1 MSSESAMGELLT
13 PLSTLIALPQT
24 QLPRCTAWDRL
35 SPHWPAP
42 EDKDTPGQWDAKV
55 RLFRYLAQAW
65 GAISDDSY
73 RALCGDLRLFFDW
86 CRTRELSA
94 LPAHPDTLAAFVNDQ
109 AEIKARSTVQR
120 YLASIAKAHKQ
131 GGAPNPVNHETVTL
145 TYERLYRDDTQEPAQ
160 SAGLCWEYLAQA
172 LPKLGP
178 SLRALRDRA
187 LILVMYDCLLRVSEV
202 PRLRLEGL
210 SQGPNGYRLRVVR
223 SKKRSKAQQG
233 VVKTKFVDET
243 TAQAIQR
250 WCEAADIR
258 SGSIF
263 RGVAKNGQ
271 VLEAPI
277 STKGVNR
284 AVQRVAE
291 LAGLDPREV
300 SGHACRIGACQDMLA
315 AGIDI
320 GRVMLAGDWERPEM
334 PAYYG
339 RKLTPDQSGVAEL
352 AQRQRRGNQDVF
364 ASPASR
370 DP

>member
-1 MSSESAMGELLT
+1 MNELLA
-13 PLSTLIALPQT
+13 PVSALIELPQDRM
-24 QLPRCTAWDRL
+24 PDCPAWERL

-42 EDKDTPGQWDAKV
+42 SDREIPGQWAAKV

-65 GAISDDSY
+65 GAISDHSY

-86 CRTRELSA
+86 CRARALPT
-94 LPAHPDTLAAFVNDQ
+94 LPAHPDTVTAFVIDQ
-109 AEIKARSTVQR
+109 AELKARSTVQR
-120 YLASIAKAHKQ
+120 YLASIATAHQ
-131 GGAPNPVNHETVTL
+131 RGGVPNPVRHETVTL
-145 TYERLYRDDTQEPAQ
+145 TYDRLYRDDTSEPAQ
-160 SAGLCWEYLAQA
+160 SAGLRWEHLAEA
-172 LPKLGP
+172 LPKLDD

-187 LILVMYDCLLRVSEV
+187 LVLVMYDCLLRVSEV
-202 PRLRLEGL
+202 PRLTLEGL
-210 SQGPNGYRLRVVR
+210 SQGPNGYRLRVIR

-243 TAQAIQR
+243 TAQAIQT
-250 WCEAADIR
+250 WCQAAGIE
-258 SGSIF
+258 GGALF
-263 RGVAKNGQ
+263 HGVAKSGQ
-271 VLEAPI
+271 VLGAPI

-284 AVQRVAE
+284 AVQRVAA

-334 PAYYG
+334 PVYYG
-339 RKLTPDQSGVAEL
+339 RNLTPDQSGVAEL
-352 AQRQRRGNQDVF
+352 AQRQRRGNLAVV
-364 ASPASR
+364 ASPAAR